1 MKKFLR
7 SWVCW
12 ISLVAIGV
20 VWGLPRLPYYQ
31 DWMPYGYELG
41 GIAFVLLYLSF
52 GMVSLGMYGIIAG
65 LNRWG
70 ATVSQN
76 WKIIRIGFTSIVLAL
91 GFIWS
96 YMKLMSMT
104 LKLQ

>member
-1 MKKFLR
+1 MDYILR

-12 ISLVAIGV
+12 ISLVAVGV
-20 VWGLPRLPYYQ
+20 VWGIPRLPYYQ
-31 DWMPYGYELG
+31 GWMPYGYELG
-41 GIAFVLLYLSF
+41 GIALVLLYLSV
-52 GMVSLGMYGIIAG
+52 GMGSLGVYGIIAG

-76 WKIIRIGFTSIVLAL
+76 WKIIRIGFTSIVLASC
-91 GFIWS
+91 FIWS
-96 YMKLMSMT
+96 YMKLMSVT

>member
-1 MKKFLR
+1 MGYILR

-12 ISLVAIGV
+12 VGLVAIGV

-31 DWMPYGYELG
+31 SWMPYGYELG
-41 GIAFVLLYLSF
+41 GVALVLLYLSV
-52 GMVSLGMYGIIAG
+52 GMGSLGVYGLLAG

-70 ATVSQN
+70 ATISQN
-76 WKIIRIGFTSIVLAL
+76 WKIIRIGFTSIVLAS

-96 YMKLMSMT
+96 YMQLMSMN